1 MVTFNFIFFRQDVDL
16 HNPLVINSRRTSYI
30 RGNVFSWGFPLV
42 VVGICAVL
50 QMTNTGNVHYG
61 KFLSAQYIEKAL
73 A

>member
-1 MVTFNFIFFRQDVDL
+1 M
-16 HNPLVINSRRTSYI
+16 
-30 RGNVFSWGFPLV
+30 FSWGFPLV

-73 A
+73 ACQQALGFESRT